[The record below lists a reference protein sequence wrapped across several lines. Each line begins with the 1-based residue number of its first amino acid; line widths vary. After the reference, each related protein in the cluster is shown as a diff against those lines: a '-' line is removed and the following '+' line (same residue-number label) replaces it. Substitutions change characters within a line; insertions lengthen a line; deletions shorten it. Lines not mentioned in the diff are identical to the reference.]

1 MKLIIIS
8 GRSGS
13 GKSTAL
19 NALED
24 EGFNC
29 IDNFPVGLL
38 QSLVH
43 NAMRNTIHPIAHLA
57 VCIDARATDL
67 ERFPEILLS
76 LDRMDLDCQVLFLD
90 ANNTT
95 LVKRFSETRRRHPLT
110 NVATDL
116 RQAIEIE
123 REMLEGVSDMADL
136 IIDTT
141 QMDSQSLREL
151 IKTRV
156 VEKQSTGLALLF
168 RSFGF
173 KYGVPVDADFV
184 FDIRCL
190 PNPHW
195 VEELRPLTGLDDPV
209 RDYLSL
215 KKEVGAMFEDIQKF
229 VGNWLPRF
237 EESNRVYLTIAIGC
251 TGGQHRSVYM
261 AERLGKFFARQS
273 PNVLVRHREQP
284 HLYATS
290 NNSSSDN
297 STSDNESRSGGNS
310 TPRAPAAAGE
320 HSDT

>member
-1 MKLIIIS
+1 VKLIIIS

-43 NAMRNTIHPIAHLA
+43 NALRNPLVQTQNLA

-76 LDRMDLDCQVLFLD
+76 LDRMDLDCQVIFVD
-90 ANNTT
+90 AMSPT

-110 NVATDL
+110 NNTTDL

-123 REMLEGVSDMADL
+123 RELLESISDLADL
-136 IIDTT
+136 LIDTT
-141 QMDSQSLREL
+141 QIDTQALREL

-156 VEKQSTGLALLF
+156 VAKQEDGLALLF

-190 PNPHW
+190 ANPHW
-195 VEELRPLTGLDDPV
+195 IEQLRPLTGLDEPV
-209 RDYLSL
+209 RDYLAL
-215 KKEVGAMFEDIQKF
+215 NGQVNEMFNDIQKF
-229 VGNWLPRF
+229 VSTWLPRF
-237 EESNRVYLTIAIGC
+237 EDSNRVYLTLAIGC

-261 AERLGKFFARQS
+261 AERLGKFFAS
-273 PNVLVRHREQP
+273 VKPNVLVRHREIARRVE
-284 HLYATS
+284 LA
-290 NNSSSDN
+290 
-297 STSDNESRSGGNS
+297 
-310 TPRAPAAAGE
+310 
-320 HSDT
+320 